1 MTKVKNKIAKIVTDK
16 MIEFMKVKGLA
27 PWFLG
32 TATRFKHSRNCNGVS
47 KRAFRGPTAFLTM
60 MHNAIHGFTSPYY
73 FTKKQVLG
81 MGGRIKE
88 EQFTKSCMNVGY
100 FEVLFDKDGKETRD
114 KSKAVSKQM
123 RCKFWQIWNLE
134 QLEGVDISKFEN
146 ADFEEVDHE
155 PIEEIEAILKEYLTT
170 QKIKVTKGRP
180 AYYPKGDKITVPDRN
195 DFMAIFNYYCTLFH
209 EVGHSTGHESRLN
222 RKGITEGHKF
232 GSEEYAYEELVAEM
246 TAGMCLGYCG
256 FDPSEMENSAAY
268 IKGWLKK
275 LQSNPDFII
284 KASYQAQKAF
294 DLICP
299 DQAPEPYEP
308 KDKEETKKPKA
319 KKKTTKKKTTK
330 KKTAKTKTS
339 TADLD
344 KALADLQKQ
353 MEDLLKIQEEV
364 TANH

>member
-1 MTKVKNKIAKIVTDK
+1 
-16 MIEFMKVKGLA
+16 
-27 PWFLG
+27 
-32 TATRFKHSRNCNGVS
+32 
-47 KRAFRGPTAFLTM
+47 
-60 MHNAIHGFTSPYY
+60 
-73 FTKKQVLG
+73 
-81 MGGRIKE
+81 
-88 EQFTKSCMNVGY
+88 
-100 FEVLFDKDGKETRD
+100 
-114 KSKAVSKQM
+114 
-123 RCKFWQIWNLE
+123 
-134 QLEGVDISKFEN
+134 
-146 ADFEEVDHE
+146 
-155 PIEEIEAILKEYLTT
+155 
-170 QKIKVTKGRP
+170 
-180 AYYPKGDKITVPDRN
+180 
-195 DFMAIFNYYCTLFH
+195 MA
-209 EVGHSTGHESRLN
+209 
-222 RKGITEGHKF
+222 
-232 GSEEYAYEELVAEM
+232 EL

-308 KDKEETKKPKA
+308 KDKEETKKTA
-319 KKKTTKKKTTK
+319 KKKTAKKKTAKKKTAK

-353 MEDLLKIQEEV
+353 MEDLLKIKEEV